1 MNLKKYLKGRINS
14 FGFAFIGFKLLM
26 KEANFQIHIFV
37 FALVII
43 LSFYFSISSQE
54 WFFVV
59 FSSVFVLVCEAINTA
74 IEKMMDFVSKERDDK
89 IANIKDISA
98 AFVFISAMNA
108 VIVGGIIFIPKLL
121 ELLE

>member
-1 MNLKKYLKGRINS
+1 
-14 FGFAFIGFKLLM
+14 
-26 KEANFQIHIFV
+26 
-37 FALVII
+37 
-43 LSFYFSISSQE
+43 
-54 WFFVV
+54 
-59 FSSVFVLVCEAINTA
+59 
-74 IEKMMDFVSKERDDK
+74 MMDFVSKERDDK